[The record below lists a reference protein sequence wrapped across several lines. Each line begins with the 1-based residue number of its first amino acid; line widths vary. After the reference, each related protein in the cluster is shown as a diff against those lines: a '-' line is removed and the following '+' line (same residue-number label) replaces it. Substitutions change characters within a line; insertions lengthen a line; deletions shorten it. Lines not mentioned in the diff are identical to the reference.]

1 MTLVSTPKNP
11 VPLGANAGYLDVRK
25 GVKVRYASWQSALQ
39 QRGGTVCIFPGRNEY
54 IEKYFEVVGELR
66 RRGFAVAILDWRG
79 QGGSTRLVRGAS
91 RGHVPNFIDYEQD
104 IHHFMK
110 GVVLPDCPMPYYA
123 LGHSMSAPIL
133 FNAATKRGCWFH
145 RLITTAPMVELAQL
159 PVPRE
164 VCAGLAAGMSWVG
177 LGKQAV
183 PGDQS
188 VWTSDVFWT
197 GDVFEGNPLT
207 SDRERF
213 YRNVDVLDAAPG
225 LAAGPPTIGWLHAAF
240 DAMSRPIHRA
250 DTGEVP
256 GGLNHASQAA
266 VDHVGRSTALGH
278 HEVRG
283 FAHDSHLTR
292 GMDFPKPI
300 FYRATTARTIGGSNG
315 RTLPG
320 KLWGKGT
327 GQRHCGGPVAVTG

>member
-1 MTLVSTPKNP
+1 MALVSTPKNP

-25 GVKVRYASWQSALQ
+25 GVKVRFASWQSALQ

-66 RRGFAVAILDWRG
+66 RRGFAVAIIDWRG

-91 RGHVPNFIDYEQD
+91 RGHIRSFDNYEQD

-123 LGHSMSAPIL
+123 LAHSMSAPIL

-145 RLITTAPMVELAQL
+145 RIIATAPMVELARL
-159 PVPRE
+159 PLPRE
-164 VCAGLAAGMSWVG
+164 VCAGVATGLSWLG

-183 PGDQS
+183 PGDPS
-188 VWTSDVFWT
+188 VWTS
-197 GDVFEGNPLT
+197 DVFEGNPLT

-213 YRNVDVLDAAPG
+213 YRNVEILDVAPG

-240 DAMSRPIHRA
+240 DAMARLDGEKYAPKIRVPSLLVVAGDDEVVSNKAIEALSARLRA
-250 DTGEVP
+250 GTQIVLRGARHEILQERDVIREQFWAAFDAFAP
-256 GGLNHASQAA
+256 G
-266 VDHVGRSTALGH
+266 VTVRKTA
-278 HEVRG
+278 
-283 FAHDSHLTR
+283 
-292 GMDFPKPI
+292 
-300 FYRATTARTIGGSNG
+300 
-315 RTLPG
+315 
-320 KLWGKGT
+320 
-327 GQRHCGGPVAVTG
+327 